1 MYSFHN
7 RYLVLGWFHIYA
19 GHLDNHIYF
28 RQMRIAVGE
37 NDVTHQ
43 FRSVGL
49 PLIRLTRSSHMYLA
63 VSLTYWE

>member
-37 NDVTHQ
+37 NAVHQ
-43 FRSVGL
+43 SRLVGL
-49 PLIRLTRSSHMYLA
+49 SLFRLVRVRSY
-63 VSLTYWE
+63 